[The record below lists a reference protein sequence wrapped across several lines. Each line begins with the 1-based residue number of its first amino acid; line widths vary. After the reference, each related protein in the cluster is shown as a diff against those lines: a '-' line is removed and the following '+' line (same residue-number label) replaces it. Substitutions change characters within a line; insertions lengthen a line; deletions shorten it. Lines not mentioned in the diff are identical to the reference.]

1 MNKYEEFRKRQ
12 QEEFNK
18 FPTAFAFS
26 NQQLKEG
33 LEKLG
38 LTENDKDKII
48 AIGGGG
54 FIKKG
59 DKEAYI
65 KLINKQKNEFNDAI
79 KNDATGENFIKDM
92 FESELANHEY
102 GYTEK
107 LNDTLLALDLTIED
121 INENENLKNGLNL
134 ALNRYLCREDEEEIE
149 G

>member
-1 MNKYEEFRKRQ
+1 MNKYNEFRKKQ

-18 FPTAFAFS
+18 FPMAFAFS

-33 LEKLG
+33 LKKLG

-54 FIKKG
+54 FIKES

-65 KLINKQKNEFNDAI
+65 NLINKQKNELNEAI
-79 KNDATGENFIKDM
+79 KSDSTGENFIKDM

-102 GYTEK
+102 GYTEE
-107 LNDTLLALDLTIED
+107 LNDTLLALDLTTEE

-149 G
+149 E